1 MAKVRKLRA
10 PRIRNL
16 LVTWLRVTVQDSK
29 LRLVHLTLKILLFV
43 FYHII
48 TVLNFLLFS
57 IESYTLSVLN
67 YILID

>member
-10 PRIRNL
+10 PRLRNL
-16 LVTWLRVTVQDSK
+16 LVTWLGVTVQDSK